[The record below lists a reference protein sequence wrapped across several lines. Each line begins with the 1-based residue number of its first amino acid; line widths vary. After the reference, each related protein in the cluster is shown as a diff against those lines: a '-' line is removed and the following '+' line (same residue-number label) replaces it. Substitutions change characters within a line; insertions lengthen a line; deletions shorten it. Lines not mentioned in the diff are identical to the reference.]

1 MAKRK
6 MKLTLPADLV
16 TEPIVYNLTR
26 EYRLVARIQRASLH
40 EGKGLVVLDLEGS
53 ADDINQGVAWLTAR
67 GVEIEPLELEA
78 KQLTADI
85 PQG

>member
-6 MKLTLPADLV
+6 MKLTLPAELV
-16 TEPIVYNLTR
+16 TEPLVYNLGR
-26 EYRLVARIQRASLH
+26 EYRLVAQIQRASLH
-40 EGKGLVVLDLEGS
+40 EGKGLVVLDVEGS

-78 KQLTADI
+78 KQLKAEV